1 MKKRLYLL
9 SFISILCGSF
19 LMLLTG
25 MVILTSQNNKR
36 QEKELISVLAS
47 TKLLFNGSNGE
58 DTIKTFKAMDYEV
71 IIIDQTGNN
80 VYDDDGINYLQE
92 EAILKLDDIVMKN
105 DNQGNLYYYIA
116 SYDDGFYIC
125 IKTMNKISSTPNK
138 QFLLAFLMTQVVL
151 MMFVVIFIPRLNKS
165 GLETLNQ
172 AVKKLNYI
180 VDRQIIKDNEKIDV
194 IAMQIEEVNK
204 SINQKIFNLVEEKEK
219 VDFVLNNMNRGLVV
233 IDNLGDVIMINDYAS
248 ALFKATHE
256 VLYHN
261 FNYLVKYPDLRESI
275 NATMVNKKSLFLEL
289 REEQQVFNINV
300 FPLNNMWTLKGQGKN
315 GVALL
320 IEEITQRRMMEKMKR
335 EFFQNAS
342 HELKSPLTTIIGYQQ
357 MIREKILVSEE
368 EITEAT
374 QRTIKEAERMNK
386 ILKEMLEL
394 SKLESNVE
402 FTYDDVYLNDIIDE
416 LLEQKTGLIKERGLV
431 VIKDVKPVVIKM
443 NQSHAY
449 QLISN
454 LLENA
459 IKYNVNNGSVEIKL
473 TSKELIV
480 KDTGIG
486 IPKDAQERIF
496 ERFYRVDKGR
506 SKAVGGTGLGL
517 AIVKHICSLYKF
529 HISLDSK
536 VNEGSTFT
544 ICFYNKKI

>member
-1 MKKRLYLL
+1 
-9 SFISILCGSF
+9 
-19 LMLLTG
+19 
-25 MVILTSQNNKR
+25 
-36 QEKELISVLAS
+36 
-47 TKLLFNGSNGE
+47 
-58 DTIKTFKAMDYEV
+58 
-71 IIIDQTGNN
+71 
-80 VYDDDGINYLQE
+80 
-92 EAILKLDDIVMKN
+92 
-105 DNQGNLYYYIA
+105 
-116 SYDDGFYIC
+116 
-125 IKTMNKISSTPNK
+125 
-138 QFLLAFLMTQVVL
+138 
-151 MMFVVIFIPRLNKS
+151 
-165 GLETLNQ
+165 
-172 AVKKLNYI
+172 
-180 VDRQIIKDNEKIDV
+180 
-194 IAMQIEEVNK
+194 
-204 SINQKIFNLVEEKEK
+204 
-219 VDFVLNNMNRGLVV
+219 
-233 IDNLGDVIMINDYAS
+233 
-248 ALFKATHE
+248 
-256 VLYHN
+256 
-261 FNYLVKYPDLRESI
+261 
-275 NATMVNKKSLFLEL
+275 
-289 REEQQVFNINV
+289 
-300 FPLNNMWTLKGQGKN
+300 
-315 GVALL
+315 
-320 IEEITQRRMMEKMKR
+320 
-335 EFFQNAS
+335 
-342 HELKSPLTTIIGYQQ
+342 
-357 MIREKILVSEE
+357 
-368 EITEAT
+368 
-374 QRTIKEAERMNK
+374 
-386 ILKEMLEL
+386 MLEL

-480 KDTGIG
+480 RDTGIG